1 MSFNYDVLF
10 FFEEFVLFVDMFGVK
25 LFGNLLQLLEFI
37 VLGIL
42 GVVYLFFYN
51 LMSIIG
57 CDKRFMSQKIQILGQ
72 LLK

>member
-1 MSFNYDVLF
+1 MLFNYDVLF
-10 FFEEFVLFVDMFGVK
+10 FFEEFVLLVDMFGVK

-42 GVVYLFFYN
+42 GIVYLFFYN
-51 LMSIIG
+51 LMNVIG

-72 LLK
+72 LK